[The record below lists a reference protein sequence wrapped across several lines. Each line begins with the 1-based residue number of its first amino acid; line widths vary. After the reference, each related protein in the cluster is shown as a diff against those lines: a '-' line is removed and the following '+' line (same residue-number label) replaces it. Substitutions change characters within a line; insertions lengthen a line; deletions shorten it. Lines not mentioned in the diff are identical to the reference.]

1 MILVGDTHFGV
12 KRFNQTILEQ
22 QLEYLKE
29 VVILAKDKN
38 KQIFQLGDVF
48 DNRVTCD
55 INFLNEILKF
65 FDFVKEQGVVFN
77 TLLGNHDIYYRH
89 RLDVNLSSVIARIY
103 PDNFKL
109 YEKNTIIDF
118 YDKKILVVPWLV
130 RDAEFPFE
138 MMKEADAVFGHLEIN
153 GFEMVKGHTAEEA
166 HLNKGQ
172 FKKPV
177 FTGHFHIKNDKGLVK
192 YIGTPYQI
200 TWNDFNE
207 NKGVFILNPDLS
219 TEFIENLRSPRF
231 VQLHYDS
238 SKAKPLEVIGLKK
251 KYSFN
256 LDDLRKNKALLSYN
270 KIKFI
275 IHTSDSSY
283 EDFLFILRDAGI
295 DFEVVNKFRIDEIE
309 VNDVKISNTKDIILS
324 FLKENHAHYIEEIT
338 GLIGEINED

>member
-22 QLEYLKE
+22 QLEYLKG

-65 FDFVKEQGVVFN
+65 FDFVKDQGVVFN

-153 GFEMVKGHTAEEA
+153 GFEMVKGHTGEEA
-166 HLNKGQ
+166 RLNKGQ

-177 FTGHFHIKNDKGLVK
+177 FTGHFHIKNDKGTVK

-238 SKAKPLEVIGLKK
+238 SKVKPLEVIGLKK